1 MKAGLPAN
9 VIRAATDE
17 LTCELMRCVLDAQWS
32 RTGRERG
39 SSSLSVCNALSNLR
53 TSLVSAYLKCPSSR
67 EKRVLD
73 LLGVRV
79 QILDA
84 GSRTAPV
91 RVKIEGRF
99 FDLASLL
106 ENVSLKGDASSTC
119 MEPQGIVE
127 DAVTRRRGVM

>member
-1 MKAGLPAN
+1 MF
-9 VIRAATDE
+9 
-17 LTCELMRCVLDAQWS
+17 
-32 RTGRERG
+32 
-39 SSSLSVCNALSNLR
+39 
-53 TSLVSAYLKCPSSR
+53 LVEK
-67 EKRVLD
+67 KRVLD

-99 FDLASLL
+99 FDLASL

>member
-1 MKAGLPAN
+1 M
-9 VIRAATDE
+9 
-17 LTCELMRCVLDAQWS
+17 
-32 RTGRERG
+32 
-39 SSSLSVCNALSNLR
+39 CNALSNLR